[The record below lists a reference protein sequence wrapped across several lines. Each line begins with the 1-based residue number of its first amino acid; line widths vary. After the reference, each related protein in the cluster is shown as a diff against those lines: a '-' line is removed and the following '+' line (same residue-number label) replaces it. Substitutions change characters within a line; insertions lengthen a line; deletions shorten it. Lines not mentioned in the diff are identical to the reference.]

1 VSGQAAPQAVMA
13 AGAGQGSGGA
23 APGRHWPRWWPGA
36 RGAQVQT
43 PPRWV
48 VLDVESSGLDPAR
61 DCLLAIAAVAVAV
74 APGRPHI
81 ACGDSFEVL
90 LGHPAA
96 QAAGAPV
103 DKANILV
110 HGLGVGAQARGTPP
124 VQALQAFEA
133 WVAGAPC
140 VGFHVDFDRVLIERA
155 FRQHLGRVPGW
166 QWLDLEPL
174 AALSRPGAPR
184 RALDDWLADYGIPC
198 AARHQ
203 AAADALATAELLLRL
218 WPFLSRERATTFEAC
233 RRLAARRRWLG

>member
-1 VSGQAAPQAVMA
+1 MSGWWPWRRSA
-13 AGAGQGSGGA
+13 AGP
-23 APGRHWPRWWPGA
+23 APR
-36 RGAQVQT
+36 
-43 PPRWV
+43 RWV

-61 DCLLAIAAVAVAV
+61 DRLLAIAAVAVEV
-74 APGRPHI
+74 APDRPRI
-81 ACGDSFEVL
+81 ALADSFEVL
-90 LGHPAA
+90 VGPPAA
-96 QAAGAPV
+96 ALMSVPAPAPVPV

-110 HGLGVGAQARGTPP
+110 HGLGVGAQARGTPA
-124 VQALQAFEA
+124 VQALQAFDA
-133 WVAGAPC
+133 WVADAPC

-155 FRQHLGRVPGW
+155 CRQHLGRVPGW

-184 RALDDWLADYGIPC
+184 RPLDDWLADFGIAC
-198 AARHQ
+198 AVRHE

>member
-1 VSGQAAPQAVMA
+1 MSGWWPWRR
-13 AGAGQGSGGA
+13 SPGGR
-23 APGRHWPRWWPGA
+23 APG
-36 RGAQVQT
+36 
-43 PPRWV
+43 RWV

-61 DCLLAIAAVAVAV
+61 DRLLAIAAVAVEV
-74 APGRPHI
+74 APDRPRI
-81 ACGDSFEVL
+81 ALADSFEVL
-90 LGHPAA
+90 VGPAA
-96 QAAGAPV
+96 ADLTSASAPVLV

-124 VQALQAFEA
+124 AQALQAFEA

-155 FRQHLGRVPGW
+155 CRQHLGRVPGW

-174 AALSRPGAPR
+174 AALSRPAAPR
-184 RALDDWLADYGIPC
+184 RPLDDWLAGYGIEC
-198 AARHQ
+198 AARHE

-218 WPFLSRERATTFEAC
+218 WPFLTRERATTFEAC

>member
-1 VSGQAAPQAVMA
+1 MA
-13 AGAGQGSGGA
+13 AGAGQGSGSA
-23 APGRHWPRWWPGA
+23 APGWRRWCGLRGPRWWPGGW
-36 RGAQVQT
+36 GAGVQA

-61 DCLLAIAAVAVAV
+61 DRLLAIAAVAVEV

-81 ACGDSFEVL
+81 ACADSFEVL

-110 HGLGVGAQARGTPP
+110 HGLGVGAQARGTAP

-184 RALDDWLADYGIPC
+184 QPLDGWLADYGIPC

-218 WPFLSRERATTFEAC
+218 WPFLTRERATTFEAC